1 MVSLDSYVLVVIYSR
16 QFILNAL
23 LGSFAFVDEMD

>member
-16 QFILNAL
+16 QFALNTGI
-23 LGSFAFVDEMD
+23 GSFAFVA